1 MNFRGFFMALAL
13 VSLLSFTA
21 CDNTDTPAVK
31 NIIEL
36 AQETDDL
43 STLVAALEQTNLVS
57 ALEATGPFTVFAPSN
72 KAFQDLLD
80 SNPAWNSLT
89 DIDNDVLSEVLLFHV
104 YGGAIKAADLS
115 DAYIKTLTTGPNE
128 EFVDLQVVATGDVTF
143 NGSAAPISTDV
154 EAENGIVHIIDKV
167 MLPPTV
173 VDKASNNEVFS
184 SLVAALTRTDL
195 TTAFVDILSGDGPFT
210 VFAPTNDAFQALLDS
225 NDDWNTLGDI
235 PVETLEAVLKYHVID
250 GSNVQS
256 DELVN
261 EQEVNAIE
269 GTLTVDLTDGA
280 KLKTSSGQSVEIIIT
295 DVQAINGVIHAV
307 KEVLQP

>member
-1 MNFRGFFMALAL
+1 MALAL

-89 DIDNDVLSEVLLFHV
+89 DIDNDVLSEVLH
-104 YGGAIKAADLS
+104 LS
-115 DAYIKTLTTGPNE
+115 DTYVKTLTTGPND

-154 EAENGIVHIIDKV
+154 EAENGIVHIIDKE

-269 GTLTVDLTDGA
+269 GTLTVDLTEGA